1 MPTGRELST
10 LLTDK
15 RRCDTQRE
23 HFDNPKK
30 RRKTVFSYQD
40 IGLALDS
47 RECVILQSRRGEIEE
62 QRTPALAQV
71 SGREIRA
78 VGQRALRLVGKSN
91 DIVYVFPGRLED
103 PLVLSGYLEIIA
115 PPSSSWSRR
124 RLWATVPTASSLQM
138 QLNLRSCLDHSI
150 RSKDMVLVPEIL
162 AAALGAG
169 LPVLR
174 HDDDSHRARM
184 VVHVGSTRIAA
195 GVFVDGN
202 LASLVV
208 RDGSWDRL
216 VRDVQENLQFRLGT
230 TFGFNTFHKVV
241 RTLSKSFFDRQ
252 VNDAARIK
260 TPPSPEIPVSPA
272 STTSTS
278 SAGAGVP
285 AQLEPAGEVLPEV
298 SPPSN
303 LRSFSER
310 GLIEYVIEDDTISRA
325 IDVQLKNLIFSI
337 EKVIFGCFAELKG
350 AGRGEIASDLFSDRI
365 LLSGDVYFEPAALTR
380 YFSRLTR
387 FRFENVNGHSVS
399 KGLRRIMTSDPIH
412 KKNYREL
419 AGSINETERLRLSQ
433 I

>member
-1 MPTGRELST
+1 M
-10 LLTDK
+10 
-15 RRCDTQRE
+15 
-23 HFDNPKK
+23 
-30 RRKTVFSYQD
+30 FSYQD

-47 RECVILQSRRGEIEE
+47 RECVVLHSRRGEIEE

-71 SGREIRA
+71 NGREIRA
-78 VGQRALRLVGKSN
+78 VGQRAFRLVGKSN
-91 DIVYVFPGRLED
+91 DIVYVFPGRIED
-103 PLVLSGYLEIIA
+103 PLVLSGYLEIIV

-124 RLWATVPTASSLQM
+124 RLWATIPTASSLQM

-150 RSKDMVLVPEIL
+150 RSKDIVLVPEIL

-252 VNDAARIK
+252 VNDAGRVR
-260 TPPSPEIPVSPA
+260 TPPQQEIPVSPPK
-272 STTSTS
+272 S
-278 SAGAGVP
+278 VP
-285 AQLEPAGEVLPEV
+285 PVEAVPTQLEPAGEVLPEV

-310 GLIEYVIEDDTISRA
+310 GMIEYVIEDETISRA
-325 IDVQLKNLIFSI
+325 IDLQLKNLMFAI
-337 EKVIFGCFAELKG
+337 EKVIFACFAELKG

-365 LLSGDVYFEPAALTR
+365 LLCGDVYFEPAALTR

-387 FRFENVNGHSVS
+387 FRFESVNGHSVS
-399 KGLRRIMTSDPIH
+399 KGLRRILTSDPIH

-419 AGSINETERLRLSQ
+419 AGTINEMERLRESR

>member
-1 MPTGRELST
+1 MIFNEDT
-10 LLTDK
+10 LTTK
-15 RRCDTQRE
+15 RT
-23 HFDNPKK
+23 K
-30 RRKTVFSYQD
+30 KTVFSYQD

-47 RECVILQSRRGEIEE
+47 RECVVLHSRRGEIEE

-71 SGREIRA
+71 NGREIRA
-78 VGQRALRLVGKSN
+78 VGQRAFRLVGKSN
-91 DIVYVFPGRLED
+91 DIVYVFPGRIED
-103 PLVLSGYLEIIA
+103 PLVLSGYLEIIV
-115 PPSSSWSRR
+115 PPSSTWSRR
-124 RLWATVPTASSLQM
+124 RLWATIPTASSLQM

-150 RSKDMVLVPEIL
+150 RSKDIVLVPEIL

-208 RDGSWDRL
+208 RNGSWDRL

-252 VNDAARIK
+252 VNDAGRVR
-260 TPPSPEIPVSPA
+260 TPPQQEIPVSPPM
-272 STTSTS
+272 S
-278 SAGAGVP
+278 VP
-285 AQLEPAGEVLPEV
+285 PVEAVPTQLEPAGEVLPEV

-310 GLIEYVIEDDTISRA
+310 GLIEYVIEDETISRA
-325 IDVQLKNLIFSI
+325 IDLQLKNLMFAI
-337 EKVIFGCFAELKG
+337 EKVIFACFAELKG

-365 LLSGDVYFEPAALTR
+365 LLCGDVYFEPAALTR

-387 FRFENVNGHSVS
+387 FRFESVNGHSVS
-399 KGLRRIMTSDPIH
+399 KGLRRILTSDPIH

-419 AGSINETERLRLSQ
+419 AGTINEMERLRQSL

>member
-1 MPTGRELST
+1 MFNYHE
-10 LLTDK
+10 
-15 RRCDTQRE
+15 
-23 HFDNPKK
+23 
-30 RRKTVFSYQD
+30 

-47 RECVILQSRRGEIEE
+47 RDCVVLSARRRGEVEE

-71 SGREIRA
+71 RGREIRA
-78 VGQRALRLVGKSN
+78 VGQRAFRLVGKSN
-91 DIVYVFPGRLED
+91 DIVAVFPGRIED
-103 PLVLSGYLEIIA
+103 PLVLSGYLEIVV
-115 PPSSSWSRR
+115 PPTSSWIRR
-124 RLWATVPTASSLQM
+124 RLWATIPTAASLQM
-138 QLNLRSCLDHSI
+138 QLNLRSCLDHCI
-150 RSKDMVLVPEIL
+150 RSKDIILVPELL

-184 VVHVGSTRIAA
+184 VVHLGSTRIAA

-216 VRDVQENLQFRLGT
+216 VRDVQENLQFRLGS

-241 RTLSKSFFDRQ
+241 RTLSRSFFDRQ
-252 VNDAARIK
+252 VNESMGIK
-260 TPPSPEIPVSPA
+260 TPINPEIV
-272 STTSTS
+272 THTD
-278 SAGAGVP
+278 GVLSE
-285 AQLEPAGEVLPEV
+285 LEPAGEVLPEV

-310 GLIEYVIEDDTISRA
+310 GLIEYVVEDETISRA
-325 IDVQLKNLIFSI
+325 IDVQLKNLLFAI
-337 EKVIFGCFAELKG
+337 EKVIFGCFSHLKG

-365 LLSGDVYFEPAALTR
+365 FLCGDLYFEPAALNR

-387 FRFENVNGHSVS
+387 FRFEAVNGNPVS
-399 KGLRRIMTSDPIH
+399 KGLRRILTSEPIY
-412 KKNYREL
+412 KRNYREL
-419 AGSINETERLRLSQ
+419 AATIHENEQLHLSR

>member
-1 MPTGRELST
+1 M
-10 LLTDK
+10 
-15 RRCDTQRE
+15 
-23 HFDNPKK
+23 
-30 RRKTVFSYQD
+30 FSYQE

-47 RECVILQSRRGEIEE
+47 RECVVLHARRRADVEE

-78 VGQRALRLVGKSN
+78 VGQRAFRLVGKSN
-91 DIVYVFPGRLED
+91 DIVCVFPGRLED
-103 PLVLSGYLEIIA
+103 PLVLSSFLEIVV

-124 RLWATVPTASSLQM
+124 RLWATVPTAASLQM

-150 RSKDMVLVPEIL
+150 RSKDIVLVPEIV

-169 LPVLR
+169 LPILR

-184 VVHVGSTRIAA
+184 VVHVGSTRVTA
-195 GVFVDGN
+195 GVLVDGN

-252 VNDAARIK
+252 VNEAARIK
-260 TPPSPEIPVSPA
+260 TPVSQEIPVTPLEETPA
-272 STTSTS
+272 E
-278 SAGAGVP
+278 
-285 AQLEPAGEVLPEV
+285 LEPAGEVLPEV
-298 SPPSN
+298 SAPAN

-310 GLIEYVIEDDTISRA
+310 GLIEYVVEDETISRA
-325 IDVQLKNLIFSI
+325 IDLQLKNLLFAI
-337 EKVIFGCFAELKG
+337 EKVIFGCFAQLKG
-350 AGRGEIASDLFSDRI
+350 DGRGEIASDLFSDRI
-365 LLSGDVYFEPAALTR
+365 FLCGDVYFEPSALTR

-387 FRFENVNGHSVS
+387 FRFEAVNGHPVT
-399 KGLRRIMTSDPIH
+399 KGLRRILTSDPIH

-419 AGSINETERLRLSQ
+419 SSTINETERLLLSR

>member
-1 MPTGRELST
+1 MDVILNENT
-10 LLTDK
+10 LTANKTK
-15 RRCDTQRE
+15 RA
-23 HFDNPKK
+23 
-30 RRKTVFSYQD
+30 VFSYQD
-40 IGLALDS
+40 IGLAIDS
-47 RECVILQSRRGEIEE
+47 RECVVLHSRRRGDIDE

-78 VGQRALRLVGKSN
+78 VGQRAFRLVGKSN
-91 DIVYVFPGRLED
+91 DIVYVFPGRIED
-103 PLVLSGYLEIIA
+103 PLVLSGYLEIIV

-150 RSKDMVLVPEIL
+150 RSKDIVLVPEIL

-184 VVHVGSTRIAA
+184 VVHVGSTQIAA
-195 GVFVDGN
+195 GVFVDGD

-252 VNDAARIK
+252 VNDAARAR
-260 TPPSPEIPVSPA
+260 TPPSQEIPVSPREA
-272 STTSTS
+272 
-278 SAGAGVP
+278 VP
-285 AQLEPAGEVLPEV
+285 TLLEPAAEVLPEV

-310 GLIEYVIEDDTISRA
+310 GLIEYVIEDETISRA
-325 IDVQLKNLIFSI
+325 IDLQLKNLMFAI
-337 EKVIFGCFAELKG
+337 EKVVFGCFAQLKG

-365 LLSGDVYFEPAALTR
+365 LFCGDVYFEPAALTR

-387 FRFENVNGHSVS
+387 FRFESVNGHSVS
-399 KGLRRIMTSDPIH
+399 KGLRRILTSDPIH

-419 AGSINETERLRLSQ
+419 AGTINEMERHRLSR

>member
-1 MPTGRELST
+1 M
-10 LLTDK
+10 
-15 RRCDTQRE
+15 
-23 HFDNPKK
+23 
-30 RRKTVFSYQD
+30 FSYQE

-47 RECVILQSRRGEIEE
+47 RECVVLHARRRGDVEE

-78 VGQRALRLVGKSN
+78 VGQRAFRLVGKSN
-91 DIVYVFPGRLED
+91 DIVCVFPGRLED
-103 PLVLSGYLEIIA
+103 PLVLSGFLEIVV

-124 RLWATVPTASSLQM
+124 RLWATVPTAASLQM

-150 RSKDMVLVPEIL
+150 RSKDIVLVPEIV

-169 LPVLR
+169 LPILR

-184 VVHVGSTRIAA
+184 VVHVGSTRVTA
-195 GVFVDGN
+195 GVLVDGN

-252 VNDAARIK
+252 VNEAARIK
-260 TPPSPEIPVSPA
+260 TPVSQEIPVTPLEGTPA
-272 STTSTS
+272 E
-278 SAGAGVP
+278 
-285 AQLEPAGEVLPEV
+285 LEPAGEVLPEV
-298 SPPSN
+298 SAPAN

-310 GLIEYVIEDDTISRA
+310 GLIEYVVEDETISRA
-325 IDVQLKNLIFSI
+325 IDLQLKNLLFAI
-337 EKVIFGCFAELKG
+337 EKVIFGCFAQLKG
-350 AGRGEIASDLFSDRI
+350 DGRGEIASDLFSDRI
-365 LLSGDVYFEPAALTR
+365 FLCGDVYFEPSALTR

-387 FRFENVNGHSVS
+387 FRFEAVNGHPVT
-399 KGLRRIMTSDPIH
+399 KGLRRILTSDPIH

-419 AGSINETERLRLSQ
+419 SSTINETERLLLSR

>member
-1 MPTGRELST
+1 MILNEDTST
-10 LLTDK
+10 TL
-15 RRCDTQRE
+15 E
-23 HFDNPKK
+23 AKK
-30 RRKTVFSYQD
+30 PVFSYQD

-47 RECVILQSRRGEIEE
+47 RECVVLQSRRGEIEE

-91 DIVYVFPGRLED
+91 DIVYVFPGRIED
-103 PLVLSGYLEIIA
+103 PLVLTGYLEIIV

-150 RSKDMVLVPEIL
+150 RSKDIVLVPEVL

-195 GVFVDGN
+195 GVFVDGS
-202 LASLVV
+202 LTSLVV

-252 VNDAARIK
+252 VNDAARIR
-260 TPPSPEIPVSPA
+260 TPPSYEIPLSPVSTA
-272 STTSTS
+272 SPGE
-278 SAGAGVP
+278 AVP

-310 GLIEYVIEDDTISRA
+310 GLIEYVIEDATISRA
-325 IDVQLKNLIFSI
+325 IDVQLKNLIFAI
-337 EKVIFGCFAELKG
+337 EKAIFGCFAELKG

-365 LLSGDVYFEPAALTR
+365 LLCGDVYFEPAALTR
-380 YFSRLTR
+380 YFSRLTG
-387 FRFENVNGHSVS
+387 FRFESVNGHSVS
-399 KGLRRIMTSDPIH
+399 KGLRRILTSDPIH
-412 KKNYREL
+412 KKNYREI
-419 AGSINETERLRLSQ
+419 ASAINEVERLRLSR

>member
-1 MPTGRELST
+1 MIFNEDT
-10 LLTDK
+10 LTTK
-15 RRCDTQRE
+15 RT
-23 HFDNPKK
+23 K
-30 RRKTVFSYQD
+30 KTVFSYQD

-47 RECVILQSRRGEIEE
+47 RECVVLHSRRGEIEE

-71 SGREIRA
+71 NGREIRA
-78 VGQRALRLVGKSN
+78 VGQRAFRLVGKSN
-91 DIVYVFPGRLED
+91 DIVYVFPGRIED
-103 PLVLSGYLEIIA
+103 PLVLSGYLEIIV

-124 RLWATVPTASSLQM
+124 RLWATIPTASSLQM

-150 RSKDMVLVPEIL
+150 RSKDIVLVPEIL

-252 VNDAARIK
+252 VNDAGRVR
-260 TPPSPEIPVSPA
+260 TPPQQEIPVSPPK
-272 STTSTS
+272 S
-278 SAGAGVP
+278 VP
-285 AQLEPAGEVLPEV
+285 PVEAVPTQLEPAGEVLPEV
-298 SPPSN
+298 SPLSN

-310 GLIEYVIEDDTISRA
+310 GMIEYVIEDETISRA
-325 IDVQLKNLIFSI
+325 IDLQLKNLMFAI
-337 EKVIFGCFAELKG
+337 EKVIFACFAELKG

-365 LLSGDVYFEPAALTR
+365 LLCGDVYFEPAALTR
-380 YFSRLTR
+380 YFSCLTR
-387 FRFENVNGHSVS
+387 FRFESVNGHSVS
-399 KGLRRIMTSDPIH
+399 KGLRRILTSDPIH

-419 AGSINETERLRLSQ
+419 AGTINEMERLRESR

>member
-1 MPTGRELST
+1 
-10 LLTDK
+10 
-15 RRCDTQRE
+15 
-23 HFDNPKK
+23 
-30 RRKTVFSYQD
+30 VFSYQE

-47 RECVILQSRRGEIEE
+47 RECVVLHARRRGDVEE

-78 VGQRALRLVGKSN
+78 VGQRAFRLVGKSN
-91 DIVYVFPGRLED
+91 DIVCVFPGRLED
-103 PLVLSGYLEIIA
+103 PLVLSGFLEIVV

-124 RLWATVPTASSLQM
+124 RLWATVPTAASLQM

-150 RSKDMVLVPEIL
+150 RSKDIVLVPEIV

-169 LPVLR
+169 LPILR

-184 VVHVGSTRIAA
+184 VVHVGSTRVTA
-195 GVFVDGN
+195 GVLVDGN

-252 VNDAARIK
+252 VNEAARIK
-260 TPPSPEIPVSPA
+260 TPVSQEIPVTPLEETPA
-272 STTSTS
+272 E
-278 SAGAGVP
+278 
-285 AQLEPAGEVLPEV
+285 LEPAGEVLPEV
-298 SPPSN
+298 SAPAN

-310 GLIEYVIEDDTISRA
+310 GLIEYVVEDETISRA
-325 IDVQLKNLIFSI
+325 IDLQLKNLLFAI
-337 EKVIFGCFAELKG
+337 EKVIFGCFAQLKG
-350 AGRGEIASDLFSDRI
+350 DGRGEIASDLFSDRI
-365 LLSGDVYFEPAALTR
+365 FLCGDVYFEPSALTR

-387 FRFENVNGHSVS
+387 FRFEAVNGHPVT
-399 KGLRRIMTSDPIH
+399 KGLRRILTSDPIH

-419 AGSINETERLRLSQ
+419 SSTINETERLLLSR

>member
-1 MPTGRELST
+1 M
-10 LLTDK
+10 
-15 RRCDTQRE
+15 
-23 HFDNPKK
+23 
-30 RRKTVFSYQD
+30 FSYQD

-47 RECVILQSRRGEIEE
+47 RECVVLHSRRGEVEE

-71 SGREIRA
+71 NGREIRA
-78 VGQRALRLVGKSN
+78 VGQRAFRLVGKSN
-91 DIVYVFPGRLED
+91 DIVYVFPGRIED
-103 PLVLSGYLEIIA
+103 PLVLSGYLEIIV

-124 RLWATVPTASSLQM
+124 RLWATIPTASSLQM

-150 RSKDMVLVPEIL
+150 RSKDIVLVPEIL

-252 VNDAARIK
+252 VNDAGRVR
-260 TPPSPEIPVSPA
+260 TPPQQEIPVSPPM
-272 STTSTS
+272 S
-278 SAGAGVP
+278 VP
-285 AQLEPAGEVLPEV
+285 VEAVPTELEPEGEVLPEV

-310 GLIEYVIEDDTISRA
+310 GLIEYVVEDETISRA
-325 IDVQLKNLIFSI
+325 IDLQLKNLMFAI

-350 AGRGEIASDLFSDRI
+350 AGRGEIASDLFADRI
-365 LLSGDVYFEPAALTR
+365 LLCGDVYFEPAALTR

-387 FRFENVNGHSVS
+387 FRFESVNGHCVS
-399 KGLRRIMTSDPIH
+399 KGLRRILTSDPIH

-419 AGSINETERLRLSQ
+419 AETINEMERLRQSL

>member
-1 MPTGRELST
+1 MILNEDTST
-10 LLTDK
+10 AL
-15 RRCDTQRE
+15 E
-23 HFDNPKK
+23 AKK
-30 RRKTVFSYQD
+30 PVFSYQD

-47 RECVILQSRRGEIEE
+47 RECVVLQSRRGEIEE

-91 DIVYVFPGRLED
+91 DIVYVFPGRIED
-103 PLVLSGYLEIIA
+103 PLVLSGYLEIIV

-150 RSKDMVLVPEIL
+150 RSKDIVLVPEIL

-174 HDDDSHRARM
+174 HDDESHRARM

-252 VNDAARIK
+252 VNDAARIR
-260 TPPSPEIPVSPA
+260 TPPSHEIPVSSVPPP
-272 STTSTS
+272 SL
-278 SAGAGVP
+278 GEGVP
-285 AQLEPAGEVLPEV
+285 TQLEPAGEVLPEV

-310 GLIEYVIEDDTISRA
+310 GLIEYVVEDATISRA
-325 IDVQLKNLIFSI
+325 IDVQLKNLIFAI
-337 EKVIFGCFAELKG
+337 EKAIFGCFAELKG

-365 LLSGDVYFEPAALTR
+365 LLCGDVYFEPAALTR
-380 YFSRLTR
+380 YFSRLTG
-387 FRFENVNGHSVS
+387 FRFESINGHSVS
-399 KGLRRIMTSDPIH
+399 KGLRRILTSDPIH
-412 KKNYREL
+412 KKNYREI
-419 AGSINETERLRLSQ
+419 AGAINEVERLRLSR

>member
-1 MPTGRELST
+1 M
-10 LLTDK
+10 
-15 RRCDTQRE
+15 
-23 HFDNPKK
+23 
-30 RRKTVFSYQD
+30 FSYQD

-47 RECVILQSRRGEIEE
+47 RECVVLHSRRGEVEE

-71 SGREIRA
+71 NGREIRA
-78 VGQRALRLVGKSN
+78 VGQRAFRLVGKSN
-91 DIVYVFPGRLED
+91 DIVYVFPGRIED
-103 PLVLSGYLEIIA
+103 PLVLSSYLEIIV

-124 RLWATVPTASSLQM
+124 RLWATIPTASSLQM

-150 RSKDMVLVPEIL
+150 RSKDIVLVPEIL

-252 VNDAARIK
+252 VNDAARVR
-260 TPPSPEIPVSPA
+260 TPPQQEIPVSPPM
-272 STTSTS
+272 
-278 SAGAGVP
+278 GVP
-285 AQLEPAGEVLPEV
+285 PVESVPAELEPAGEVLPEV

-310 GLIEYVIEDDTISRA
+310 GLIEYVIEDETISRA
-325 IDVQLKNLIFSI
+325 IDLQLKNLMFAI
-337 EKVIFGCFAELKG
+337 EKAIFGCFAELKG

-365 LLSGDVYFEPAALTR
+365 LLCGDVYFEPTALTR

-387 FRFENVNGHSVS
+387 FRFESVNGHSVS
-399 KGLRRIMTSDPIH
+399 KGLRRILTSDPIN
-412 KKNYREL
+412 KKNYRDL
-419 AGSINETERLRLSQ
+419 AGTINEMERLRQSR

>member
-1 MPTGRELST
+1 
-10 LLTDK
+10 
-15 RRCDTQRE
+15 
-23 HFDNPKK
+23 
-30 RRKTVFSYQD
+30 
-40 IGLALDS
+40 
-47 RECVILQSRRGEIEE
+47 
-62 QRTPALAQV
+62 
-71 SGREIRA
+71 
-78 VGQRALRLVGKSN
+78 LVGKSN
-91 DIVYVFPGRLED
+91 DIVCVFPGRIED
-103 PLVLSGYLEIIA
+103 PLVLSGYLEIVV
-115 PPSSSWSRR
+115 PPSSSWTRR
-124 RLWATVPTASSLQM
+124 RLWATVPTAASLQS

-150 RSKDMVLVPEIL
+150 RSKDIILVPEIL
-162 AAALGAG
+162 AAALGTG

-184 VVHVGSTRIAA
+184 VVHVGSTRIAS

-252 VNDAARIK
+252 VSEASRVK
-260 TPPSPEIPVSPA
+260 SPINPEVVATHSD
-272 STTSTS
+272 
-278 SAGAGVP
+278 GVP
-285 AQLEPAGEVLPEV
+285 AVLEPAGEVLPEV

-310 GLIEYVIEDDTISRA
+310 GLIEYVVEDETISRA
-325 IDVQLKNLIFSI
+325 IDLQLKNLLFAI
-337 EKVIFGCFAELKG
+337 EKVIFGCFAQLKG

-365 LLSGDVYFEPAALTR
+365 FLCGDVYFEPAALSR

-387 FRFENVNGHSVS
+387 FRFEHVNGNPVA
-399 KGLRRIMTSDPIH
+399 KGLRRILTSDTIH
-412 KKNYREL
+412 KRNYRDL
-419 AGSINETERLRLSQ
+419 ASTIHDAERLHLSL

>member
-1 MPTGRELST
+1 
-10 LLTDK
+10 
-15 RRCDTQRE
+15 
-23 HFDNPKK
+23 
-30 RRKTVFSYQD
+30 VFNYQD

-47 RECVILQSRRGEIEE
+47 RECVVLQSRRGEIEE

-91 DIVYVFPGRLED
+91 DIVYVFPGRIED
-103 PLVLSGYLEIIA
+103 PLVLSGYLEIIV

-150 RSKDMVLVPEIL
+150 RSKDIVLVPEIL

-241 RTLSKSFFDRQ
+241 RTLSKTFFDRQ
-252 VNDAARIK
+252 VNDAARIR
-260 TPPSPEIPVSPA
+260 TPPSHEIPVSSVPPP
-272 STTSTS
+272 SL
-278 SAGAGVP
+278 GEGVP
-285 AQLEPAGEVLPEV
+285 TQLEPAGEVLPEV

-310 GLIEYVIEDDTISRA
+310 GLIEYVVEDVTISRA
-325 IDVQLKNLIFSI
+325 IDVQLKNLIFAI
-337 EKVIFGCFAELKG
+337 EKAIFCCFAELKG

-365 LLSGDVYFEPAALTR
+365 LLCGDVYFEPAALTR
-380 YFSRLTR
+380 YFSRLTG
-387 FRFENVNGHSVS
+387 FRFESVNGHSVS
-399 KGLRRIMTSDPIH
+399 KGLRRILTSDPIH

-419 AGSINETERLRLSQ
+419 AGAINEVERLRLSR